1 MRRKRFNRYNYNR
14 TASDMSASSIILTLV
29 LLGTIVAGHTDH
41 PVFWLLVG
49 PAPLGIGFTAIM
61 FFRYSLS
68 RDRSLPTVPE
78 QEARSSGGPKQV
90 IP

>member
-49 PAPLGIGFTAIM
+49 PAPLGIGFTAM
-61 FFRYSLS
+61 MVLFFVTHGVAPLGAFFS
-68 RDRSLPTVPE
+68 VP
-78 QEARSSGGPKQV
+78 QNQLWFKAAKS
-90 IP
+90 